1 MKKNKYIRKKTDLT
15 PMLTSISKTN
25 WIVMFIKSI
34 RNETTTVNWFQ
45 QIVNI
50 FAIICTTH
58 ELSPIFICHR
68 SAFIFGIP
76 ILLMQ
81 PNSINS
87 PSLLAGCPRSQ
98 TELACVCVCF
108 TNTVAIKVPTRAG
121 CKPHCFCF
129 LRFALAF
136 VTRVCIVVV
145 FCVVGPMLSAFHS

>member
-1 MKKNKYIRKKTDLT
+1 MSGKRLT
-15 PMLTSISKTN
+15 WHQCLLQYQTN
-25 WIVMFIKSI
+25 WIVMFIKNI
-34 RNETTTVNWFQ
+34 WNETTTVNWFQ

-50 FAIICTTH
+50 FAIIYTTH
-58 ELSPIFICHR
+58 ELSPTFICHR

-98 TELACVCVCF
+98 TELACVCVF
-108 TNTVAIKVPTRAG
+108 TNTVAIKVVTRAG

-136 VTRVCIVVV
+136 VTNGNGVVV